1 MFESDS
7 TKAKQIQSD
16 VLLESLSSNEYFTS
30 HTLQSL
36 NKALNTTD
44 KRIVGAIN
52 EIMKKQTSLQ
62 SATQNAINQQFSVL
76 GDVLANPE
84 LLTKLQKVSTNL
96 IEAVSKHD
104 EEIKE
109 IKETVPPQE
118 KQVCFV
124 IPRVNITTKSPE
136 VFFPFKGTITKLV
149 ASVSSSCLNRDDD
162 DAAIPIDIQYL
173 SDNEWRKIV
182 DIEIAK
188 GECFATKNFN
198 DDSLVIN
205 NKSIRIKINSLP
217 ANNDTTDVSVI
228 LYLTINN

>member
-1 MFESDS
+1 MFESDA

-16 VLLESLSSNEYFTS
+16 VLLESLSGNEYFTS

-96 IEAVSKHD
+96 IEAVSKHE
-104 EEIKE
+104 EEIQE

-149 ASVSSSCLNRDDD
+149 ASVSSFCLNRDDD

-173 SDNEWRKIV
+173 NDGEWRKIV